1 MNTFPYTNGH
11 ELNLDW
17 ILNVI
22 KDFQNQYQN
31 IDADLQH
38 ALDEI
43 TAAANNGLES
53 INSATESGLDTLT
66 DKLQTVIRIIDGKIA
81 DAEIAIN
88 HTVDEA
94 NDTLNE
100 TVQTGNET
108 LTNAA
113 QTGVTSINDQVGIGL
128 QALEDDEGRARA
140 RLAAF
145 SNEQYIAISNLS
157 ASSLES
163 LQSACQLYLNA
174 ITNKF
179 QELYVSLP
187 NDSEQILGQ
196 LTVMNDIFNGA
207 HPGSFQWLQGCY
219 LNDDLAVTSDNTWVS
234 TLIFQRAAGRRVKVH
249 CANGYGVGRIGCWY
263 LMGDNYVQGGY
274 YPSTPETDVDYVI
287 PNNTVYTSIQ
297 IRKTDLSNLTPAD
310 MIPANVAINFPVPAL
325 ELPPVVATV
334 EESAIS
340 TRKYL
345 EDDILEYDNE
355 LFRTLIP
362 IPINTALN
370 SSTQGGNIAK
380 TTIGDELT
388 RINWLNSIQN
398 ALLYSGEYTLKASD
412 MEAGQWSFCRKTA
425 TPGRGR
431 TPFLIPVTAG
441 TKIEYTCTTFD
452 IFIGILDH
460 QNNNVSYVQTSSW
473 ITALTGTFTVA
484 NDGYMTFVFRNKA
497 DPTQE
502 IDPADFDSIVTI
514 KTPIKLAIE
523 GLTP

>member
-1 MNTFPYTNGH
+1 MALFPYTNGH

-17 ILNVI
+17 ILKVI
-22 KDFQNQYQN
+22 KDFQDQYQN

-43 TAAANNGLES
+43 TAAANSGLQS

-94 NDTLNE
+94 NETINE

-145 SNEQYIAISNLS
+145 SNEQFIAISNLS

-163 LQSACQLYLNA
+163 LQNACQLYLNE

-179 QELYVSLP
+179 QDLYVSLP

-263 LMGDNYVQGGY
+263 LMAGNYVQGGY
-274 YPSTPETDVDYVI
+274 YPSAPETEVDYVI

-310 MIPANVAINFPVPAL
+310 MIPANVTIDFPVPAL
-325 ELPPVVATV
+325 EMPPVVAQI
-334 EESAIS
+334 EESFMAS
-340 TRKYL
+340 KRYL
-345 EDDILEYDNE
+345 ENE
-355 LFRTLIP
+355 LFSYEQRLYQALVP
-362 IPINTALN
+362 IEKDTAF
-370 SSTQGGNIAK
+370 SAVYGGNVQQKKLGNLIFENK
-380 TTIGDELT
+380 WVNNIQQSLT
-388 RINWLNSIQN
+388 NN
-398 ALLYSGEYTLKASD
+398 GEYTFSASD
-412 MEAGQWSFCRKTA
+412 MVSGQWSYSRPA
-425 TPGRGR
+425 ENPARGR
-431 TPFLIPVTAG
+431 IAALLPVRAG
-441 TKIEYTCTTFD
+441 MKITYIINSYDLYIGVLEAQNSTT
-452 IFIGILDH
+452 
-460 QNNNVSYVQTSSW
+460 YRQTVVWANTSDS
-473 ITALTGTFTVA
+473 ITI
-484 NDGYMTFVFRNKA
+484 NYDGYMTLIFRDHSN
-497 DPTQE
+497 PTLD
-502 IDPADFDSIVTI
+502 IDPAAFDSSVTI
-514 KTPIKLAIE
+514 ETTIKQRLD
-523 GLTP
+523 GLTPNP